1 MLRRFRHLREEL
13 GEARVEGFAERLV
26 AETAAGSGCTP
37 DEVRAIVS
45 RWIDRHPLPYLR
57 RSRYAGLPELFA
69 GLRRHGKTIGVLS
82 DYPAVA
88 KLAALELAADH
99 VVTADDPEIG
109 VLKPHPKGLAT
120 LIERANATPA
130 ATLMIGDR
138 AERDGLVAQQV
149 GARVL
154 LRASRPIAGWQTFAR
169 FDDPLFAPM
178 LGAEPCSRR
187 GSARA
192 VLPYRTARILR
203 VSRNEPLP
211 VALKL
216 MSADWSGAA
225 RSEHERAGSARSN
238 VA

>member
-1 MLRRFRHLREEL
+1 MTVFGPADWDGVRLVVFDVDGTLYRQRPLRLRMARDLALHALTHLDLRTLAVLQRFRHLREEL

-26 AETAAGSGCTP
+26 AETAAGGGCTP
-37 DEVRAIVS
+37 DEVRAIVA

-57 RSRYAGLPELFA
+57 RSRYAGLTELFA

-88 KLAALELAADH
+88 KLAALELVADH

-109 VLKPHPKGLAT
+109 VLKPHPKGLAV

-130 ATLMIGDR
+130 STLMIGDR

-154 LRASRPIAGWQTFAR
+154 LRASQPIAGWQTFAR
-169 FDDPLFAPM
+169 FDGPLFAPM
-178 LGAEPCSRR
+178 LG
-187 GSARA
+187 
-192 VLPYRTARILR
+192 
-203 VSRNEPLP
+203 
-211 VALKL
+211 
-216 MSADWSGAA
+216 
-225 RSEHERAGSARSN
+225 
-238 VA
+238 

>member
-1 MLRRFRHLREEL
+1 MTFGPMTAFGPADWGAVRLVVFDVDGTLYRQRPLRLRMARDLALHALSRLDLRTLAVLRRFRHLREQL

-26 AETAAGSGCTP
+26 AETAAGSGRTP

-69 GLRRHGKTIGVLS
+69 GLRRHGKAIGVLS
-82 DYPAVA
+82 DYPAAA

-99 VVTADDPEIG
+99 VVTADDPDIG

-120 LIERANATPA
+120 LIERAAATPA
-130 ATLMIGDR
+130 TTLMIGDR

-154 LRASRPIAGWQTFAR
+154 LRAARPIAGWQTFAR

-178 LGAEPCSRR
+178 LG
-187 GSARA
+187 
-192 VLPYRTARILR
+192 
-203 VSRNEPLP
+203 
-211 VALKL
+211 
-216 MSADWSGAA
+216 
-225 RSEHERAGSARSN
+225 
-238 VA
+238 

>member
-1 MLRRFRHLREEL
+1 MTFGPMTAFGPADWDAMRLVVFDVDGTLYRQRPLRLRMARDLALHALSRLDLRTLAVLRRFRHLREEL

-26 AETAAGSGCTP
+26 AETAAGSGRTP

-45 RWIDRHPLPYLR
+45 RWIDRHPLPYLLAC
-57 RSRYAGLPELFA
+57 RYAGLPELFA
-69 GLRRHGKTIGVLS
+69 GLRRHGKAIGVLS
-82 DYPAVA
+82 DYPAAA

-99 VVTADDPEIG
+99 VVSADDPDIG

-130 ATLMIGDR
+130 TTLMIGDR

-154 LRASRPIAGWQTFAR
+154 LRAARPIAGWQTFAG

-178 LGAEPCSRR
+178 LG
-187 GSARA
+187 
-192 VLPYRTARILR
+192 
-203 VSRNEPLP
+203 
-211 VALKL
+211 
-216 MSADWSGAA
+216 
-225 RSEHERAGSARSN
+225 
-238 VA
+238 